1 MCCILVVLD
10 MNKKFLVLT
19 TVILFCLFFI
29 LIFNNKYSKNVEK
42 RNVINDNMNLVS
54 MMLET
59 EEGSGKYEL
68 TTLNSWPT
76 DVYVFN
82 NELSKC
88 ENGGKVFWNEELKKV
103 VMKGNISDKC
113 YIYFDKYNLP
123 VINGVSSSSTLNSIT
138 ATINATKGTN
148 SIIKYYFSI
157 NGGNWIESTSNSY
170 TFNSLSSNT
179 SYEVKVKCVDSL
191 GKNSEIYTQNIKTT
205 SYVNPSVT
213 YVTTSVTS
221 NSIKIT
227 ATVKA
232 GTNSISKYFYSV
244 DNGKTYKNSTSNIY
258 TFSNLSAGTYNI
270 KVYVQDTD
278 GKNSN
283 VYAKTATITSPTLSS
298 YIIGKYTGTQGDNGL
313 YYHSSSLS
321 NSAGDNS
328 YRYAGA
334 NPNNYVCFG
343 STASTCPSDKL
354 YRIIGVFGS
363 QVKIIK
369 DSSIGSMQWD
379 SAETTVWKTASLNTY
394 LNGTFLSSLGTY
406 VNKIA
411 TTSWSVGST
420 EDAFKPASTMY
431 NDEVKNS
438 STSYSAKIGLMYATD
453 YGFATSPDSWDVDLY
468 DYGNY
473 AYKYDWLFLDAMQ
486 WFISGFAVN
495 SGGSVF
501 IKSTGYLYNYN
512 GAFTGCSFGVRP
524 TFYLTASTTCTGG
537 SGTSSDP
544 YRIG

>member
-1 MCCILVVLD
+1 MCCILVMLD

-76 DVYVFN
+76 DGYVFN

-88 ENGGKVFWNEELKKV
+88 ENGGNVFWNEELKKV

>member
-1 MCCILVVLD
+1 
-10 MNKKFLVLT
+10 
-19 TVILFCLFFI
+19 
-29 LIFNNKYSKNVEK
+29 
-42 RNVINDNMNLVS
+42 
-54 MMLET
+54 
-59 EEGSGKYEL
+59 
-68 TTLNSWPT
+68 
-76 DVYVFN
+76 
-82 NELSKC
+82 
-88 ENGGKVFWNEELKKV
+88 
-103 VMKGNISDKC
+103 MKGNISDKC

-270 KVYVQDTD
+270 KVYVQDTN

-328 YRYAGA
+328 YRYVGA

-343 STASTCPSDKL
+343 STASTCPSDNL

-369 DSSIGSMQWD
+369 NSSIGSMQWD

>member
-1 MCCILVVLD
+1 

-19 TVILFCLFFI
+19 TVILFCLFFS
-29 LIFNNKYSKNVEK
+29 LIFNNKYSENVEK
-42 RNVINDNMNLVS
+42 RNVINNNMNLVS

-88 ENGGKVFWNEELKKV
+88 ENGGNVFWNEELKKV

-501 IKSTGYLYNYN
+501 IKSTGYIYNYN